1 MDLPNTLAEALE
13 ALTAAR
19 ADAQAIETLTAEH
32 NETVNAL
39 MAAQSNLASAVM
51 AFDKLTAQHNEL
63 IAKVATAEADAAAKA
78 NAIVANLGVEPVAII
93 AAEGAPKTSKELW
106 AEYAALPV
114 EARNQFYTKHRDTLR
129 S

>member
-19 ADAQAIETLTAEH
+19 ADAQALDTLTAEH

-39 MAAQSNLASAVM
+39 MAAQSNLSAAVM
-51 AFDKLTAQHNEL
+51 AFDKLTAEHNEL
-63 IAKVATAEADAAAKA
+63 ITKVATAEADAAAKA
-78 NAIVANLGVEPVAII
+78 NAIVANLGVEPVAIL
-93 AAEGAPKTSKELW
+93 AAEGACKTSKELW
-106 AEYAALPV
+106 AEYNALPV
-114 EARNQFYTKHRDTLR
+114 EARNEFYTKHRDTLR

>member
-19 ADAQAIETLTAEH
+19 ADAQALDTLTAEH

-39 MAAQSNLASAVM
+39 MAAQSNLSAAVVS
-51 AFDKLTAQHNEL
+51 FEKLTAEHNDL
-63 IAKVATAEADAAAKA
+63 LAKFAAAESEASAKA

-93 AAEGAPKTSKELW
+93 AAEGAPKTAKELW

-114 EARNQFYTKHRDTLR
+114 EARNQFYTKHRDILR

>member
-19 ADAQAIETLTAEH
+19 ADAQAIDTLTAEH

-39 MAAQSNLASAVM
+39 MAAQSDLSAAVV
-51 AFDKLTAQHNEL
+51 AFEKLTAEHNEL
-63 IAKVATAEADAAAKA
+63 LAKFSAAETDAAAKA
-78 NAIVANLGVEPVAII
+78 NVIVANLGVEPVAII

-106 AEYAALPV
+106 AEYNALPI
-114 EARNQFYTKHRDTLR
+114 EARNEFYAKHRDTLR